1 MILVLIVGL
10 ALLTWA
16 ASGVVETTVREWFER
31 DVTSR
36 AHLVLTTASHSL
48 ANIWDNSTELDA
60 QLAAIAHDE
69 RVIAVA
75 ACNTDLSLRSS
86 TTGFPQEF
94 GCLEVGPRVSAA
106 YPAKG
111 QPEEPFHDWSTVATV
126 PTGRVQVSAMP
137 ISSAGQELGFV
148 TLVQDLSYI
157 DRREARARTFLI
169 IISGILA
176 VTAFGV
182 PLIVAKR
189 ARHDWGS
196 NCVLCCVAAGSKA
209 GNFSLS

>member
-1 MILVLIVGL
+1 M
-10 ALLTWA
+10 
-16 ASGVVETTVREWFER
+16 
-31 DVTSR
+31 
-36 AHLVLTTASHSL
+36 
-48 ANIWDNSTELDA
+48 
-60 QLAAIAHDE
+60 
-69 RVIAVA
+69 
-75 ACNTDLSLRSS
+75 RSS

-189 ARHDWGS
+189 ARHDWGLELRTLLRGGGKQS
-196 NCVLCCVAAGSKA
+196 RE
-209 GNFSLS
+209 FQPILSDVRELIDRMSRGTGRRSGQWTPREAEVDLEQAFTR